1 MLDTPFSFCQ
11 WDVSLKERLLS
22 PRLRAKQLRE
32 LRNTQS
38 DIGETS
44 LLQTPQKPK
53 RSEMRNERRE
63 RQRKNRCSES
73 KWGTSIR
80 YMNKWKLMKM
90 TWRSLKNAICPRDL
104 SSSTKQASASY
115 TKANKTSI
123 RRPNYSAA
131 LAHSPRFQSTVSCEH
146 SKGCHGGEFY
156 CGLSQAFSASICSEM
171 HK

>member
-11 WDVSLKERLLS
+11 WDVSLKEWLLNNRLK
-22 PRLRAKQLRE
+22 AKQLRE

-38 DIGETS
+38 DIEETY

-53 RSEMRNERRE
+53 RSEMTNERRE

-73 KWGTSIR
+73 KWGTWIR
-80 YMNKWKLMKM
+80 YMNKWKLKM
-90 TWRSLKNAICPRDL
+90 VSWRSSRNVTCPRDL
-104 SSSTKQASASY
+104 LSSTKQESASY

-131 LAHSPRFQSTVSCEH
+131 LAHSQRFQSTVWCER

-156 CGLSQAFSASICSEM
+156 CGLFQAYSASICSEM
-171 HK
+171 HT